1 MHAATSG
8 AEAGGF
14 ARTRPD
20 LPAPDLQLGLLPGPA
35 PAQDPGPPD
44 RRAVATIVFAIAP
57 RSRGRIRL
65 RSADPRATPLIDP
78 GYLADQADL
87 DALAAGV
94 GRAREIAARQPLAG
108 LTAGES
114 APGEQV
120 DDERLRDWVRGS
132 LGTAFHPAGTCAMGA
147 GEAVCDPSCG
157 SAAST
162 ACGWST
168 PR

>member
-1 MHAATSG
+1 MPVDGSLHDYVIVGDGG

-20 LPAPDLQLGLLPGPA
+20 LPAPDLQLGLLLGPA

-78 GYLADQADL
+78 GYLAGQADL

-114 APGEQV
+114 APGE
-120 DDERLRDWVRGS
+120 
-132 LGTAFHPAGTCAMGA
+132 
-147 GEAVCDPSCG
+147 
-157 SAAST
+157 
-162 ACGWST
+162 
-168 PR
+168 